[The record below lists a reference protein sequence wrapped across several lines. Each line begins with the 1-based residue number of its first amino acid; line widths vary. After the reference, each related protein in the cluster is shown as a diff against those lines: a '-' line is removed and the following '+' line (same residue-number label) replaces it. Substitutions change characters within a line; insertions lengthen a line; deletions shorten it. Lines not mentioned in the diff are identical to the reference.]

1 METMTNATSVPK
13 SIADE
18 ILDGLTDF
26 VEALESGNDLDERFT
41 CHRVKLDLL
50 PETYNGEK
58 VKMTRRLLKV
68 SQALFAKFLGVSVKT
83 VRSWE
88 QGLSEPAKIA
98 CRFMDEIQREPAHYR
113 MRLAKSLRHKSTPA
127 EVQAS

>member
-1 METMTNATSVPK
+1 MKKAASVPT

-18 ILDGLTDF
+18 ILEGLTEF
-26 VEALESGNDLDERFT
+26 VESLEASDDLDDRFT
-41 CHRVKLDLL
+41 CHRVKLDLK

-58 VKMTRRLLKV
+58 VKATRRLLNV

-88 QGLSEPAKIA
+88 QGLGEPSKIA
-98 CRFMDEIQREPAHYR
+98 SRFMDEIQREPAHYR
-113 MRLAKSLRHKSTPA
+113 MRLAKSLRSKSKPS
-127 EVQAS
+127 EVIAS